1 MINFP
6 SNTIKHLILQRE
18 GDKVEGMIGVVV
30 AVLAAVISIVG
41 SIVYQVSEV
50 SDDVV
55 KDDISR
61 DTFDLNNRRKLID
74 FGSVVNDLSETPLI
88 HYKNKGRGE
97 DLI

>member
-1 MINFP
+1 M
-6 SNTIKHLILQRE
+6 SNVIKHLILQRE
-18 GDKVEGMIGVVV
+18 GDKVEGMIGLVG

-41 SIVYQVSEV
+41 GIVYKVSGV

-55 KDDISR
+55 KNDISR
-61 DTFDLNNRRKLID
+61 NTFDLKNRRKLID
-74 FGSVVNDLSETPLI
+74 FGNVVNDLSETPLI